1 MLEHNNPAIDVDD
14 LMARIQQEVAKRGV
28 GYEPVT
34 FTGDPSAPLP
44 LASIEALL
52 NTAQAKA
59 EIRTRWSG
67 QLRIFPFDRSPKLQR
82 LALRGLAY
90 LFKDQR
96 HVNFALIASLR
107 ESLAVNRGL
116 LRRLILLETEV
127 QRLQADLR
135 ETELRK

>member
-1 MLEHNNPAIDVDD
+1 
-14 LMARIQQEVAKRGV
+14 MARIQQEVAKRGV

-34 FTGDPSAPLP
+34 YNGDGAQPYP

-59 EIRTRWSG
+59 EVRTKWSG

-82 LALRGLAY
+82 AALAALAF

-96 HVNFALIASLR
+96 HVNFSLIAAVR
-107 ESLAVNRGL
+107 QSLAVNRGL
-116 LRRLILLETEV
+116 VRRLIVLENEV
-127 QRLQADLR
+127 QRLQDVLR
-135 ETELRK
+135 EKDSRT